1 MLTDKKISFRVL
13 SVLKL
18 SWEPGEAYAAKR
30 PYNALS
36 LRLEGDAEFIHNG
49 ESVRAGAGDIIFVP
63 AGMDYKLISHKR
75 ESLIV
80 VHFDILFGDAEGFEV
95 FKPMNP
101 EIMTDLF
108 VKMYHAWRAAAVG
121 YEYRVESTLAR
132 ILEGIVAESFNR
144 KRGIKPDFST
154 LLGFIHSNFQDPSLT
169 VDSMARRM
177 GISTTYL
184 RQLFSENLGTT
195 PLKYLHSLRLDY
207 ADQLLESEYYTVEDA
222 ARLSGYNDPK
232 YFSTAYKRKRG
243 NPPSEKRQRGKRD

>member
-18 SWEPGEAYAAKR
+18 SWESGEAYAEKR

-36 LRLEGDAEFIHNG
+36 LRLEGDSEFIHNG
-49 ESVRAGAGDIIFVP
+49 KSVRATAGDILFVP
-63 AGMDYKLISHKR
+63 AGTDYKLISHKR

-80 VHFDILFGDAEGFEV
+80 VHFDILYGEADGFEV
-95 FKPMNP
+95 FKPANP

-108 VKMYHAWRAAAVG
+108 VKMYHTWRASAVG

-132 ILEGIVAESFNR
+132 VLEGIVSENFNR

-154 LLGFIHSNFQDPSLT
+154 LLGFIHSNFTDPALT

-184 RQLFSENLGTT
+184 RELFSENLGTT
-195 PLKYLHSLRLDY
+195 PLKYLHSLRIDY
-207 ADQLLESEYYTVEDA
+207 ADRLLESDYYTVEEV

-232 YFSTAYKRKRG
+232 YFSTAYKRERG
-243 NPPSEKRQRGKRD
+243 NPPSKSRRLLKNT